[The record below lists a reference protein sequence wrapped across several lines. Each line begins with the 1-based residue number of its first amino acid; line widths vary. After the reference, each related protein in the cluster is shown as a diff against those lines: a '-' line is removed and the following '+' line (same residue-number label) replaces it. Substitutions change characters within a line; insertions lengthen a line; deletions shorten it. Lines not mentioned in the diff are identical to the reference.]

1 MKIIRKKKHEEA
13 LLVQLIEE
21 KEKMQILQDMDI
33 FQKHRKR
40 KWLMYPIPQIIKSPI
55 TIPV

>member
-21 KEKMQILQDMDI
+21 KEKNANLAGYGHL
-33 FQKHRKR
+33 QKHRKR